1 MNLFVRIIF
10 WGILL
15 LMLKDADA
23 QSQTAKE
30 EHVATAET
38 SH

>member
-1 MNLFVRIIF
+1 MNLFVKIIL

-23 QSQTAKE
+23 QSRTVEQ
-30 EHVATAET
+30 EHVVTAET